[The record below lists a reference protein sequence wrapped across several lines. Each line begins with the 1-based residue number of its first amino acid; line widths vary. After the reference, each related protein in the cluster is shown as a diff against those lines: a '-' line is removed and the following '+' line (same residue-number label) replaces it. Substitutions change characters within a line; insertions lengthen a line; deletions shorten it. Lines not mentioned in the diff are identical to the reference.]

1 MGGLIARRV
10 DKAPSA
16 GPPAGPEGA
25 KGVEGDGGEV
35 VGEVAVVDD
44 GVGVVVLAGGVPVGR
59 ETRSTVDL
67 LVMLVSTRG

>member
-16 GPPAGPEGA
+16 GPEGA
-25 KGVEGDGGEV
+25 KGAEGDGGEV

-44 GVGVVVLAGGVPVGR
+44 GV
-59 ETRSTVDL
+59 DL
-67 LVMLVSTRG
+67 GQKAFCPKSGSYEHMCPFEPGSKIWVKRIH

>member
-1 MGGLIARRV
+1 MGRLIARRV

-16 GPPAGPEGA
+16 GPEGA
-25 KGVEGDGGEV
+25 KGAEGDGGEV

-59 ETRSTVDL
+59 ETTLCSF
-67 LVMLVSTRG
+67 VSLFGSVSHV